1 MRFIVN
7 YLRNK
12 PHHDSVRLLICVAGR
27 GVAHPDY
34 LYSLPQEL
42 GNYLRMTG

>member
-12 PHHDSVRLLICVAGR
+12 PHHDSVRLPICSG

-34 LYSLPQEL
+34 LYLLRQEL